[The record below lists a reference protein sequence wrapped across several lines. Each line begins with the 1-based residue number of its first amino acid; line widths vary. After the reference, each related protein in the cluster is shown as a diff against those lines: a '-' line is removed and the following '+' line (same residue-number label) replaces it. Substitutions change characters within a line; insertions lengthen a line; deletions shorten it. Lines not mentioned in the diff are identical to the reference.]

1 MHDTQ
6 DLHDWLLRSLLV
18 VHHGYEITTAG
29 GSFQLAFHGIGDALA
44 YCLDVQTQLLL
55 LPLAPLSTE
64 SSIKGQ
70 RQRLKKAPYLFHGI
84 RVRMGIHASEAI
96 EDQVSG
102 QIYKKTHPV
111 THRISYVGLPELIG
125 GEVSDLGHDGQIV
138 ITSPV
143 AKWLELPRKPTQMMP
158 AYLES

>member
-44 YCLDVQTQLLL
+44 YCLD
-55 LPLAPLSTE
+55 
-64 SSIKGQ
+64 
-70 RQRLKKAPYLFHGI
+70 RQRLKKAPYLFHEI

-102 QIYKKTHPV
+102 QLYKKTHPV
-111 THRISYVGLPELIG
+111 THRINYVGLPELIG
-125 GEVSDLGHDGQIV
+125 GEVSDLGHGGQIV

-158 AYLES
+158 ACLES

>member
-6 DLHDWLLRSLLV
+6 DLHDWLLCSLLVV

-29 GSFQLAFHGIGDALA
+29 GSFQLAFYGIGDALA
-44 YCLDVQTQLLL
+44 YCLDVQTQFG
-55 LPLAPLSTE
+55 SVRV
-64 SSIKGQ
+64 K
-70 RQRLKKAPYLFHGI
+70 LKKAPYLFHGI

-96 EDQVSG
+96 EDQISG
-102 QIYKKTHPV
+102 QLYKKTHPV
-111 THRISYVGLPELIG
+111 THRINYVGLPELIG
-125 GEVSDLGHDGQIV
+125 GEVSDLGHCGQIV

-158 AYLES
+158 ACLETIRVCCESWECAA